1 MIIDLRLM
9 AFATLGKKLEK
20 TLNNDEAKKG
30 IRSGD
35 VTYKFADY
43 CNVSLGKYTQK
54 HYEKDGKTIEL
65 DTTKIIQDYCKANG
79 INIIEETKENYK
91 VTFKPSQKAI
101 NEYKTSYANE
111 RYNKL
116 KDYTLNS
123 PIPKGG
129 GVYNSPQYK

>member
-20 TLNNDEAKKG
+20 TLNNDETKKA
-30 IRSGD
+30 IRNGD
-35 VTYKFADY
+35 VIYKFADY

-79 INIIEETKENYK
+79 IDIIEETKENYK

-101 NEYKTSYANE
+101 NEY
-111 RYNKL
+111 NKQL
-116 KDYTLNS
+116 TEQEESQHKNIAKLATQMKDIIN
-123 PIPKGG
+123 
-129 GVYNSPQYK
+129 

>member
-20 TLNNDEAKKG
+20 TLNNDETKKA
-30 IRSGD
+30 IRNGD

-54 HYEKDGKTIEL
+54 HYEKDGKIIEL
-65 DTTKIIQDYCKANG
+65 DTAKIIQDYCKANG

-101 NEYKTSYANE
+101 NEY
-111 RYNKL
+111 NKQL
-116 KDYTLNS
+116 TEQEDS
-123 PIPKGG
+123 
-129 GVYNSPQYK
+129 QYKNLARLATQMKDIIN

>member
-20 TLNNDEAKKG
+20 TLNNDETKKA
-30 IRSGD
+30 IRNGG

-54 HYEKDGKTIEL
+54 HYEKEGKTIEL

-101 NEYKTSYANE
+101 NEY
-111 RYNKL
+111 NKML
-116 KDYTLNS
+116 TEQEDSQHKNLAKLAAQMKDIIN
-123 PIPKGG
+123 
-129 GVYNSPQYK
+129 